1 MAPPSATTTSVGH
14 SAYIPSGNGSTAPT
28 NGRKSGAAATPPPP
42 IPKTMKRWVI
52 RDFTGPDGLEMEEVP
67 MPELGPND
75 VLVKLSA
82 ASLNYRDLVI
92 ARGAYP
98 WPLSPPTIP
107 CSDGAGTVAAIGSAV
122 SSSLFRPGDAVATV
136 MNGEHA
142 AGQFD
147 PRRHLQ
153 NVLGA
158 GPMAGTLAEWAVF
171 PAAYLIAAPANVG
184 MLGAATL
191 ACAGVTAW
199 DALFGLEGKGPRPGG
214 WVLTMGSGG
223 FAKAAGAKVIATT
236 SSAAKA
242 QRLRL
247 LGADHVLNYLETPDW
262 GAAAAALTPDG
273 GAGVDLV
280 VEVGGA
286 TTLRQSLA
294 AVKPGGVVSL
304 VGFRGGSAA
313 ETEEEEPRLLD
324 MFFRFCVV
332 RTSFVGPRTQYEAM
346 NRVIEALDVRPV
358 VDERV
363 FGFEEA
369 REAFRYMEGQGHFG
383 KVCVRIGGSE

>member
-1 MAPPSATTTSVGH
+1 
-14 SAYIPSGNGSTAPT
+14 
-28 NGRKSGAAATPPPP
+28 
-42 IPKTMKRWVI
+42 
-52 RDFTGPDGLEMEEVP
+52 
-67 MPELGPND
+67 
-75 VLVKLSA
+75 
-82 ASLNYRDLVI
+82 
-92 ARGAYP
+92 
-98 WPLSPPTIP
+98 
-107 CSDGAGTVAAIGSAV
+107 
-122 SSSLFRPGDAVATV
+122 

-147 PRRHLQ
+147 PRKHLDH
-153 NVLGA
+153 VLGA

-171 PAAYLIAAPANVG
+171 PAAYLIAAPANLG
-184 MLGAATL
+184 MLAAGTL

-199 DALFGLEGKGPRPGG
+199 DALFGLEGKGPRPGD

-223 FAKAAGAKVIATT
+223 VSCFAVQFAKAAGAKVIATT
-236 SSAAKA
+236 SSEAKA
-242 QRLRL
+242 QRLRA
-247 LGADHVLNYLETPDW
+247 LGADHVLNYRETPEW

-286 TTLRQSLA
+286 TTLKQSLA

-304 VGFRGGSAA
+304 VGFRGGAA
-313 ETEEEEPRLLD
+313 DQTEEEPRLLD

-346 NRVIEALDVRPV
+346 NRVIEALDVQPV

-383 KVCVRIGGSE
+383 KVCVRIGESE